1 MPRQKKQHLKRRPD
15 GRFACRYKNLWFYGD
30 TEEDALS
37 QREAYKEAEKRGEFN
52 EPSCPTLAEYALKW
66 LPRAKPTVANGT
78 YHESKILLSKL
89 LDAHGNKEI
98 KDILPSDIKDVYST
112 RFSGLSDS
120 YIHSAKQL
128 YLGLFDAA
136 VADGYCRRNPASEKS
151 AQPHKGTTGGHRAIT
166 PQERKWIDTLCL
178 DHRCRPAVIA
188 MLYEG
193 LRPPEAKAFDIDKSV
208 DKDAGVIQLVEFA
221 HKGKNNHY
229 VITDKGKTKKATRE
243 IPLFSPFAR
252 AIEGKT
258 GKLIPTARGGEL
270 TMQAWRVV
278 WQSYVHQMER
288 EINGMEKRWYRRT
301 RAHKKILAEA
311 ERLRKEGKPEEAAN
325 KEAEI
330 PPWIAFTVRP
340 YDLRHSF
347 ATFCRDA
354 GIELNTVVQ
363 WMGHADAN
371 MVLKIYDEVSDNRS
385 KNEAEKL
392 EKALIRSQ
400 NGSQKRVFHV
410 KRSNIKRFRP

>member
-1 MPRQKKQHLKRRPD
+1 M
-15 GRFACRYKNLWFYGD
+15 GN
-30 TEEDALS
+30 TEEEALAL
-37 QREAYKEAEKRGEFN
+37 REEYKQAEKRGELVH
-52 EPSCPTLAEYALKW
+52 SCPTLAEYALKW
-66 LPRAKPTVANGT
+66 LPRAKPHVSAST
-78 YHESKILLSKL
+78 YIESKGLLTKL
-89 LDAHGNKEI
+89 LDSCGNKELNE
-98 KDILPSDIKDVYST
+98 ILPSDIKDVYST
-112 RFSGLSDS
+112 RFNGLSDS

-136 VADGYCRRNPASEKS
+136 VADGYCRRNPVLEKS
-151 AQPHKGTTGGHRAIT
+151 AQPHKGTRGGHRAIT
-166 PQERKWIDTLCL
+166 PQERNWIDTLCL
-178 DHRCRPAVIA
+178 THRCRPAVMA

-208 DKDAGVIQLVEFA
+208 DRDAGVIRLVEFA

-229 VITDKGKTKKATRE
+229 VITEKGKTKKAARE
-243 IPLFSPFAR
+243 IPLFTPFAD
-252 AIEGKT
+252 AIKGRK

-278 WQSYVHQMER
+278 WQSYVHQMEQ
-288 EINGMEKRWYRRT
+288 EINGMEKRWYKRT
-301 RAHKKILAEA
+301 KAHKKILAEA
-311 ERLRKEGKPEEAAN
+311 EKLRKEGKKEEAAN

-330 PPWIAFTVRP
+330 PPWVSFTVRP

-371 MVLKIYDEVSDNRS
+371 MVLKIYDEVSNDRS
-385 KNEAEKL
+385 KKEAEKL
-392 EKALIRSQ
+392 EKALLNMQ
-400 NGSQKRVFHV
+400 NNMQKRVFHV
-410 KRSNIKRFRP
+410 KRSKIKGFRP